1 MGPPEPDAGDV
12 SWCEVAASGMGV
24 YVHVPFCSH
33 RCGYC
38 DFAAFSE
45 LDELMDAYVDR
56 AVREISGRVR
66 TPARS
71 VFVGGGTPS
80 RLGPELLHR
89 LLAAVPT
96 APGAE
101 VSVEM
106 NPESATSEVV
116 AAAVE
121 AGANR
126 FSLGLQ
132 SVAPAVLGFLERR
145 HDPEVT
151 IQAVEH
157 IRAHKGATLNL
168 DLIYGV
174 PLESADDWARTLDFT
189 LGLMPEHISC
199 YALTVEEATP
209 LGRAVA
215 SGRSPAPD
223 DDTCARRLARAC
235 ERLATAGYTRYE
247 ISNWSRGR
255 PCLHNL
261 RYWSGGA
268 YVGCGNAAHSYDPMT
283 RERCWNHRHPRTYVE
298 SDDPVAGRETLT
310 PAHQRDEAIM
320 LGLRRSAG
328 LAWPDVAP
336 VPEHLLAGGLVRH
349 GGGRIRL
356 TDAGMSVAAAVT
368 VELALAAASTAGN
381 WPPRW

>member
-1 MGPPEPDAGDV
+1 MSPPEPDAADA
-12 SWCEVAASGMGV
+12 SWCELAATGVGV

-45 LDELMDAYVDR
+45 VDDLMEAYVAR
-56 AVREISGRVR
+56 VVREISERVR
-66 TPARS
+66 TPAPS

-89 LLAAVPT
+89 LVAAVPRT
-96 APGAE
+96 PAAE
-101 VSVEM
+101 VTVEM
-106 NPESATSEVV
+106 NPESADAEVV

-126 FSLGLQ
+126 LSLGVQ
-132 SVAPAVLGFLERR
+132 SVAPSVLGFLERR

-151 IQAVEH
+151 MRAIEH
-157 IRAHKGATLNL
+157 VRTHAGTTLNL
-168 DLIYGV
+168 DIIYGV
-174 PLESADDWARTLDFT
+174 PIETSDDWEETLDFT
-189 LGLMPEHISC
+189 LRVSPDHVSC
-199 YALTVEEATP
+199 YALTVEDATP

-215 SGRSPAPD
+215 SGRAPAPD
-223 DDTCARRLARAC
+223 DDTAATRLAHAC
-235 ERLATAGYTRYE
+235 ERLAAAGYSRYE

-268 YVGCGNAAHSYDPMT
+268 YVGCGNGAHSYDPAT
-283 RERCWNHRHPRTYVE
+283 RQRRWNHRHPRTYVE
-298 SDDPVAGRETLT
+298 SDDPTAGIEILT
-310 PAHQRDEAIM
+310 PAQRRDEAVM

-328 LAWPDVAP
+328 LAWPDDAA
-336 VPEHLLAGGLVRH
+336 VPAHLLGAGLVVHDR
-349 GGGRIRL
+349 GRLRL
-356 TDAGMSVAAAVT
+356 TERGMAVAGAVILDL
-368 VELALAAASTAGN
+368 V
-381 WPPRW
+381 P